1 MLDISH
7 GFLTAIR
14 CDEGSE
20 LQCWILFY
28 LEWFNFMLCF
38 LPSISCRF
46 SVLRWNHTC
55 IIHRKMGERSS
66 IEKWSHP
73 RENSSDEV
81 ECFAW
86 QLRMLTFLTS
96 RFRREIFWSLVG
108 YPNHTKGRLV
118 DGQGINMLP
127 YKKVCGCWML
137 TLFFKYFYMTFTKG
151 IKIPHKQLVPF
162 SKQGQITVVR

>member
-1 MLDISH
+1 MILDISH

-28 LEWFNFMLCF
+28 LEWFNFMLYF
-38 LPSISCRF
+38 LPSISCRC
-46 SVLRWNHTC
+46 SILRWNHTC
-55 IIHRKMGERSS
+55 IIHRKMGGRSS
-66 IEKWSHP
+66 VEKWSHP

-96 RFRREIFWSLVG
+96 RFRRVIFWSLVG

-137 TLFFKYFYMTFTKG
+137 TLFLTIFTWRSQKASKYRTSSLFFFQNMDRL
-151 IKIPHKQLVPF
+151 Q
-162 SKQGQITVVR
+162 